1 MPIKIDGVYEVR
13 EFSCAEDVW
22 EVIDLLIQE
31 TKSYNEQGGK
41 EFDIAKSV
49 KAQLP
54 FFCCNNVI
62 QDKYLQRDI
71 RRYLYCEQFNVPPFS
86 GSFDDQPVRWIDKAF
101 IIKNALAKLNKDKI
115 EWHSHQSNKE

>member
-1 MPIKIDGVYEVR
+1 MG
-13 EFSCAEDVW
+13 EFTCVDDVW
-22 EVIDLLIQE
+22 KVIDLLIEE
-31 TKSYNEQGGK
+31 TKKCNSEEGR

-54 FFCCNNVI
+54 FFCCCNMVY
-62 QDKYLQRDI
+62 DKYLQRDI
-71 RRYLYCEQFNVPPFS
+71 KRYLYCEQFNVPPYS
-86 GSFDDQPVRWIDKAF
+86 GDFDAQPVTWIDKAF